1 MGAGPLYRCTVGC
14 TVQYRPAEVTASDGT
29 IEVEKEL
36 ANISQLIFNFMYGL
50 QIVIFL
56 NSDLLL

>member
-1 MGAGPLYRCTVGC
+1 MLGHCTDVLWAVLYSTGQR
-14 TVQYRPAEVTASDGT
+14 TASDGT

-50 QIVIFL
+50 QIVFL